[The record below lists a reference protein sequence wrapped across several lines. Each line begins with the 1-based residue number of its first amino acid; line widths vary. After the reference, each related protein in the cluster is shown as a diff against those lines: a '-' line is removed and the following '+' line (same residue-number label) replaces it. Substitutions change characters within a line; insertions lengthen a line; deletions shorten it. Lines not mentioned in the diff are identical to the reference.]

1 MVRGDLSSTLQIS
14 PKSIFYEM
22 DFTPALRMF
31 QNGVYWQLMKPKVS
45 DILPTD
51 TVLAEIEAFRSI
63 LHSTM
68 DQNSRRMNGVLDAV
82 SSKVSALAKSKKIST
97 VHVRDLRDM
106 LTLLRKN
113 DVKPE
118 KARRRDIKKLDSIAA
133 DLSMLTENWK

>member
-1 MVRGDLSSTLQIS
+1 
-14 PKSIFYEM
+14 M